1 MENVSMKD
9 FRRLRFGRVLS
20 AFGLVHALFT
30 PSISHGAEQ
39 VQIEPPTLE
48 WVMTVKATIDA
59 AIEMG
64 KTPNGVRRVI
74 PISGGSFE
82 GPAIK
87 GVVMPGGEDWQL
99 VREDG
104 TTLLDAQYA
113 LRAEDGTIIRVHNAV
128 TVNQQPAQGESKA
141 PTRYARSSVKFEAPI
156 GKHDWLNKAV
166 FVGTLQADLTQ
177 RPPVVTLQFFKVK

>member
-1 MENVSMKD
+1 MND
-9 FRRLRFGRVLS
+9 FRRLRYGRVLS
-20 AFGLVHALFT
+20 AFALVYALVT
-30 PSISHGAEQ
+30 PSVSLGAEN

-64 KTPNGVRRVI
+64 KTPGGVRRVI
-74 PISGGSFE
+74 PISGGSVE

-113 LRAEDGTIIRVHNAV
+113 LRTEDGTMIRVHNAV
-128 TVNQQPAQGESKA
+128 TVNQQAAQGESKA

-156 GKHDWLNKAV
+156 GKYDWLNKAV

-177 RPPVVTLQFFKVK
+177 RPPVVTLQFFRVN

>member
-1 MENVSMKD
+1 MNNA
-9 FRRLRFGRVLS
+9 RRPCCGRVLT
-20 AFGLVHALFT
+20 VVALFFALIT
-30 PSISHGAEQ
+30 SPSSFGAEN
-39 VQIEPPTLE
+39 VQIETPTLE

-64 KTPNGVRRVI
+64 KTPNGQRRVI

-113 LRAEDGTIIRVHNAV
+113 LRTEDGTIIRVHNAV
-128 TVNQQPAQGESKA
+128 LVSQQPAQGESKT
-141 PTRYARSSVKFEAPI
+141 PTRYTRSSVKFEAPI

-166 FVGTLQADLTQ
+166 FVGTLKADLTQ
-177 RPPVVTLQFFKVK
+177 RPPVVTLQFFRVN